1 MRSDGDEDLRG
12 RLPRLLDAL
21 GQGLLLAGVG
31 LFIAALT
38 GASVAGGAWY
48 GATLSTLGLFT
59 RAAAY
64 VIEAHAI
71 EHRGIV
77 LPPLAPRWPLA
88 GDGAGACPVVRARA
102 GRGAGTFRGAAR
114 RRAARDRH
122 GKGRLTLIRR
132 RCSHL
137 VAPCKPSLAVAR
149 EDVWRLFLFR
159 ASTSSLAQAWTAL
172 RSVAGPE
179 GCGKGIRLLPTD
191 QGWRMRRPACRR
203 RAGSL
208 AERP

>member
-1 MRSDGDEDLRG
+1 MARRSDGDEDLRG
-12 RLPRLLDAL
+12 RLPRLLDAF

-77 LPPLAPRWPLA
+77 LPPQRSPRDGRSLATEQELVQLFELEQAA
-88 GDGAGACPVVRARA
+88 GQAHFVARLEDEQRGTGT
-102 GRGAGTFRGAAR
+102 GRG
-114 RRAARDRH
+114 
-122 GKGRLTLIRR
+122 
-132 RCSHL
+132 
-137 VAPCKPSLAVAR
+137 V
-149 EDVWRLFLFR
+149 
-159 ASTSSLAQAWTAL
+159 
-172 RSVAGPE
+172 
-179 GCGKGIRLLPTD
+179 
-191 QGWRMRRPACRR
+191 
-203 RAGSL
+203 
-208 AERP
+208 